1 MPYPKKF
8 DDPYVTSVR
17 LERLERKIAKALHID
32 LSDALRFGLNIT
44 IKDRI
49 ASGDPFV
56 TSEVLE
62 DFKIIEAAAIK
73 DLEGYIRLKNTE
85 QVTLDKM
92 VELRKEAE
100 KGQELIEVY
109 DRGTEEY
116 IHIPEN
122 QFDPEWHI
130 KRVAA

>member
-1 MPYPKKF
+1 VPYPKKF

-17 LERLERKIAKALHID
+17 LERAERKIAKSLHID
-32 LSDALRFGLNIT
+32 LSDALRFGLNII

-56 TSEVLE
+56 TSQVLE
-62 DFKIIEAAAIK
+62 DFKAVEAAAIR

-85 QVTLDKM
+85 QTTLDKM
-92 VELRKEAE
+92 VELKKEAE
-100 KGQELIEVY
+100 KGQEMIEVY
-109 DRGTEEY
+109 DKGVEAY
-116 IHIPEN
+116 VHIPKN

-130 KRVAA
+130 VRVPV